1 LEHPKT
7 RFVTAAPPATAYATT
22 LTATLTATSPATL
35 ATALTATLTAAL
47 LLLASPALADDPPP
61 VAPARAADAPP
72 AFEIGSKPVWFVTGG
87 VTSGATIVAHDAG
100 GYVGGELSIV
110 RLREGRFLGFYGDTY
125 YDLGAH
131 RTYATSGLELGYKFF
146 GLDGGAATRIG
157 GDRLEWGPTGRV
169 FMTIGILS
177 VYGRYAYFV
186 DPLAS
191 GNDHVVQIG
200 GLFKLPFAAW
210 GGGR

>member
-1 LEHPKT
+1 MEHPDT
-7 RFVTAAPPATAYATT
+7 RFVTATPPAP
-22 LTATLTATSPATL
+22 LTAPLPALLRAPLPALLTAS
-35 ATALTATLTAAL
+35 LTAAL
-47 LLLASPALADDPPP
+47 LLVSTPSLADDPPP
-61 VAPARAADAPP
+61 VAPARAADAPA

-87 VTSGATIVAHDAG
+87 VTSGGTLVAHDRG

-110 RLREGRFLGFYGDTY
+110 RLREGRFIGFYGDTY

-146 GLDGGAATRIG
+146 GIDGGAATRIG
-157 GDRLEWGPTGRV
+157 GDRLEWGPTGRIFV
-169 FMTIGILS
+169 TIGILS

-186 DPLAS
+186 DPLAA